1 MDYENFKESFTEA
14 LQEDLYGKGLEARFD
29 MKSVEKLNNEGYD
42 AVTVTPA
49 DSNIGVTLNVEAFYK
64 AHESGASMDE
74 VVSKA
79 SDTVIRGFD
88 NQPSIDVASLMDY
101 EQMKDKLIMEVVST
115 EANADMLTNVPH
127 VEMED
132 MSVVY
137 RFVID
142 SNDDGRATILAT
154 NNMLEAMGITPEQLH
169 EDALKNAPKLKPAV
183 ITGMSEVMAEMM
195 GMSPEEMAM
204 MGMPTDPADE
214 QMFVATVPDKIHGAG
229 VLAYQDFMEQAA
241 ERVGGECLG
250 LRWED
255 VNFKERYISVNHN
268 FVERPDPDHDM
279 KIVSHIQTPK
289 TEAGKRTI
297 PMVDEVFDAF
307 IMEYQIQQCIG
318 FCEEEIDGYSGFI
331 FSTAQGKL
339 YRPGS
344 VNDAIHRCTNKYNR
358 LEKAAAKKEKRDP
371 ILLPSF
377 SAHNLRHTFC
387 TRLCENESNLKVI
400 QDIMGH
406 ADIKTTM
413 DIYAECTHE
422 KKQEAVSNLQGKI
435 IIK

>member
-14 LQEDLYGKGLEARFD
+14 LQEDLYGKGIEARFD

-64 AHESGASMDE
+64 AHEDGASMDE

-79 SDTVIRGFD
+79 SDTFIRGFD

-115 EANADMLTNVPH
+115 EANADMLANVPH

-169 EDALKNAPKLKPAV
+169 EDALKNAPELKPAV

-229 VLAYQDFMEQAA
+229 VLAYQDFMDQAA
-241 ERVGGECLG
+241 ERVGGSFYILPSSLHEVLLVPDNGQMNLQDLEAMVREVNATQVAPEDKLTDNVYHYDAEAKVFELG
-250 LRWED
+250 E
-255 VNFKERYISVNHN
+255 K
-268 FVERPDPDHDM
+268 FVER
-279 KIVSHIQTPK
+279 
-289 TEAGKRTI
+289 EAAKDS
-297 PMVDEVFDAF
+297 VEKS
-307 IMEYQIQQCIG
+307 
-318 FCEEEIDGYSGFI
+318 EEKS
-331 FSTAQGKL
+331 
-339 YRPGS
+339 S
-344 VNDAIHRCTNKYNR
+344 VLGDLK
-358 LEKAAAKKEKRDP
+358 AKKEEVAKQP
-371 ILLPSF
+371 
-377 SAHNLRHTFC
+377 
-387 TRLCENESNLKVI
+387 
-400 QDIMGH
+400 
-406 ADIKTTM
+406 
-413 DIYAECTHE
+413 
-422 KKQEAVSNLQGKI
+422 KKDAVDKAVNKNKGGDAI
-435 IIK
+435 

>member
-1 MDYENFKESFTEA
+1 MAGKTRKDSRGYALRTGECQRADGRYSYSYTDKRGDRHSVYAPSLVELRAKEKEIA
-14 LQEDLYGKGLEARFD
+14 KNRLDGLDPLAASR
-29 MKSVEKLNNEGYD
+29 L
-42 AVTVTPA
+42 
-49 DSNIGVTLNVEAFYK
+49 TLND
-64 AHESGASMDE
+64 M
-74 VVSKA
+74 
-79 SDTVIRGFD
+79 FD
-88 NQPSIDVASLMDY
+88 RYISQKYD
-101 EQMKDKLIMEVVST
+101 
-115 EANADMLTNVPH
+115 
-127 VEMED
+127 
-132 MSVVY
+132 
-137 RFVID
+137 
-142 SNDDGRATILAT
+142 
-154 NNMLEAMGITPEQLH
+154 
-169 EDALKNAPKLKPAV
+169 LKNTTKAGYIYTYNHLVRNSFGKNRLVNIKYTDVKKFYHSLIVDEGLKPASVENVHTVIHPSLQLAVREELIRINPSDGVMGEIKKSKIWTNPKRHALTIPQQKAFMNFIESDSEATGWVPV
-183 ITGMSEVMAEMM
+183 ITVLLGTGMR
-195 GMSPEEMAM
+195 
-204 MGMPTDPADE
+204 
-214 QMFVATVPDKIHGAG
+214 I
-229 VLAYQDFMEQAA
+229 
-241 ERVGGECLG
+241 GECLG